1 MNYKQLEDLVF
12 EDWTWRKIEISDLI
26 LIAEKEENEVLLKS
40 IILLLYAHWEG
51 YIKKTSKTYVKYIAD
66 NKFNI
71 AELTENFKAIS
82 LKGLAKEVLASS
94 STLTL
99 SNELK
104 LTLKYSQIGNYTLD
118 KLIKIDLDNE
128 KDKSII
134 DTQDNLNP
142 AVFRN
147 ILELI
152 GLRYKKEY
160 ETRERFIEKQLLAN
174 RNSIGHGN
182 KKMLVDEDFNIEI
195 LSIKKLRDI
204 IISFIENFRDEILE
218 YSKSSYFLHSNVDKC
233 KNFCEEMETK
243 LASTFKEIET
253 RYTT

>member
-1 MNYKQLEDLVF
+1 MNYKQLEDLLF

-51 YIKKTSKTYVKYIAD
+51 YIKKTSKSYIKFIAD

-94 STLTL
+94 NTLTL

-118 KLIKIDLDNE
+118 KLVKIDLDNE
-128 KDKSII
+128 KS
-134 DTQDNLNP
+134 
-142 AVFRN
+142 
-147 ILELI
+147 
-152 GLRYKKEY
+152 
-160 ETRERFIEKQLLAN
+160 
-174 RNSIGHGN
+174 
-182 KKMLVDEDFNIEI
+182 
-195 LSIKKLRDI
+195 
-204 IISFIENFRDEILE
+204 NF
-218 YSKSSYFLHSNVDKC
+218 
-233 KNFCEEMETK
+233 
-243 LASTFKEIET
+243 
-253 RYTT
+253 